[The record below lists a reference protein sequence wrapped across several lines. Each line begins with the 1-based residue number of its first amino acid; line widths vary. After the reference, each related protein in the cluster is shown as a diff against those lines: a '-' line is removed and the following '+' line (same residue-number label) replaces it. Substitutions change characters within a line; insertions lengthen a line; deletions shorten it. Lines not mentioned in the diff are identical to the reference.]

1 MTRFGC
7 TQMRT
12 TNFLCRSLNPSTARR
27 DQEGEIP
34 SNASCIVRKIPEP
47 CVLRV
52 PVKVHT
58 QKTMQNHTSIIGCTA
73 VKNGERAVFT
83 TFDDGIDLHCF
94 PFTHPAPIV
103 VSDGKTGTAMKKI
116 IAQKN
121 QGAFFYAST
130 GT

>member
-12 TNFLCRSLNPSTARR
+12 TNFLYRALNRSTARR
-27 DQEGEIP
+27 DPEGETL
-34 SNASCIVRKIPEP
+34 SSASCTVRRNLEP

-58 QKTMQNHTSIIGCTA
+58 QKTMQNHTSIIECTA
-73 VKNGERAVFT
+73 VKNGEHAVFT
-83 TFDDGIDLHCF
+83 TFGDCIDLHCF
-94 PFTHPAPIV
+94 PFPHPAPIV

-116 IAQKN
+116 MAQKN